1 MPVRK
6 ARQIMSN
13 NALKALSESGVSV
26 WLDDISRERL
36 RTGNLA
42 KLMSTHHVVG
52 VTSNPTIFDKA
63 LAERSEERRVGKE
76 CGCGRQRDEEM
87 QKKEKEGCRQAAV

>member
-1 MPVRK
+1 
-6 ARQIMSN
+6 MSN

-42 KLMSTHHVVG
+42 KLMMHQGAIQQWGS
-52 VTSNPTIFDKA
+52 
-63 LAERSEERRVGKE
+63 
-76 CGCGRQRDEEM
+76 
-87 QKKEKEGCRQAAV
+87 AVADLDVEY